1 MDCYER
7 DRGKLGTTL
16 EHRHL
21 TMSYILDALKKSE
34 AERSRGTV
42 PPLLV
47 PSQTPLRSSLVVWVA
62 LGVLVVNACLVAAWM
77 FWPRIPIPANSTAP
91 PIAAAAPGAVTA
103 APRRV
108 EQSRV
113 IAPLQA
119 TVIAPESAP
128 VKPDRALTQS
138 VATQIQPQPGMS
150 AQDGEPDEQSLA
162 QRFPFSTHVY
172 ADDPSMRAV
181 TMNGKR
187 FVEGDTISPGVTL
200 KEITESGVV
209 LDINGRTVQL
219 DVLQDWR

>member
-1 MDCYER
+1 MDCHECDHAR
-7 DRGKLGTTL
+7 LGTTL

-47 PSQTPLRSSLVVWVA
+47 PPQTPLRSSLVVWVVIGA
-62 LGVLVVNACLVAAWM
+62 LVVNACLVAAWM
-77 FWPRIPIPANSTAP
+77 FWPRTPIPANNAVP
-91 PIAAAAPGAVTA
+91 PIAAATPGAIAA
-103 APRRV
+103 APREV

-113 IAPLQA
+113 RTPLQA
-119 TVIAPESAP
+119 TVIAPKSAP

-138 VATQIQPQPGMS
+138 VATQTQPQSGVN
-150 AQDGEPDEQSLA
+150 AQDKPDEQSLA

-209 LDINGRTVQL
+209 LDVNGRAVRL